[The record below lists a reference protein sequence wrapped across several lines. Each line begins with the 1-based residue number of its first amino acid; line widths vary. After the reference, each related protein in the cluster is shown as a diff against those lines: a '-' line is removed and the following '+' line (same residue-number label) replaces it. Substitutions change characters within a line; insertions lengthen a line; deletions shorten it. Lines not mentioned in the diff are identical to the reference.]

1 MRTDLSK
8 VVSRQLPEFVREDY
22 PAFVSFVEA
31 YYEWLKT
38 QQVDFEDARDL
49 DTTLDEYVDYFK
61 NELAVHLP
69 LLQQSVRKTLP
80 NIKDLYLAKGSEASY
95 KLLFRLLYNKNVE
108 LEYPGLQMLKAS
120 DGTWNQEISVF
131 AKVEYGDPDQI
142 VGKLVDIVTAGRT
155 IRVIVDRKEVL
166 TGEADRIVAL
176 GGNIYEFFLDKRF
189 FGKVNVGD
197 KIKYRDTFQ
206 AEILPTTQTSKVLQA
221 GKNFRVGQ
229 VFKINSGAGT
239 GALIK
244 ITETDDNGGVKY
256 VELIRFGV
264 GYTADFGVSILSQ
277 NSINNLLAP
286 IQTSSST
293 IDGFDL
299 NIKDKTLGFDEQG
312 YINYADW
319 VTYTYVDA
327 TYAGT
332 VAREFALNYRDAQV
346 AAEDPC
352 VLSIKLGGLVK
363 YPGYYTTNSGFLDD
377 SIKLQDSFY
386 YQKFSYVIKIDER
399 LADYKAAVKTLLHPA
414 GMKLFGEYTI
424 TNNFNLS
431 LALECLVK
439 VLAVSIED
447 ELGNVTD
454 EDIIFSVDKGLT
466 DSPTITDSLSKIDF
480 IKGTLGTHYLY
491 DGITTDTNSATM
503 LDTNWT
509 YSFTKAINSSY
520 LYDGVTLDSNS
531 VTMSDTGWTHSTTK
545 ALGSQY
551 LFGGVTLENT
561 SVTMTDS
568 LTPIEFTKSLTDT
581 PTMSDSATL
590 NIQLDSLADTDVGT
604 WSNSGEVWMNSYQGQ
619 DYYSE
624 EYSEGFQT
632 AFTN

>member
-1 MRTDLSK
+1 MRTDLST

-22 PAFVSFVEA
+22 PAFVAFIEA
-31 YYEWLKT
+31 YYAWLKT
-38 QQVDFEDARDL
+38 QQVDFADARDL
-49 DTTLDEYVDYFK
+49 DTTLDEYIEYFRK
-61 NELAVHLP
+61 ELAVHLP
-69 LLQQSVRKTLP
+69 LLQQSERLFLP
-80 NIKDLYLAKGSEASY
+80 KIKDLYLAKGSEASY
-95 KLLFRLLYNKNVE
+95 KLLFRLLYGKNIQ

-120 DGTWNQEISVF
+120 DGTWNQEISIF
-131 AKVEYGDPDQI
+131 AKVEYGDPNEV

-206 AEILPTTQTSKVLQA
+206 AEILPATQTSKVLQA

-319 VTYTYVDA
+319 ATYTYVDA

-509 YSFTKAINSSY
+509 YSFTKAINSGY